1 MLAAARARLV
11 STSAP
16 AITST
21 LEMPSLPRWHLSWAV
36 LGSARV
42 ALSSTISLPSAAL
55 ADRAVGSASLRTFF
69 GRSLAWL
76 RTTGPNALPPPRN
89 CGAASLPWRA
99 RPVPFWA
106 YIFLAVAV
114 ISERPLVLWVPCW
127 RRDSCHTTQRCRMS
141 WRTGTPNTASA
152 RSISPALPPSMV
164 LTAIFMISPCRSG
177 CRSGSIG
184 RRFAGPRLRRGGHF
198 GGLAQAGR
206 IRRILRA
213 GALGGVL
220 DDDVAAARAG
230 NGARHQQQALV
241 VVGGDD
247 LEVLRGHALV
257 AVVARH
263 LLARE
268 GTAGILAVAGRAVA
282 AVRDRH
288 AVAGLEAV
296 EVPAYH
302 RASEAT
308 ADRGA
313 DDVDELARHEVAR
326 HQFGTDFEDGVLGD
340 AELDELLLRLDLGLG
355 EVAAH
360 RLGDVLHLGLA
371 VAELDCGVLVL
382 LFRADGDNLQ
392 RINLQNGDGH
402 VLSCVVEDAGHAN
415 LLGDETATHGPVP
428 SSWPA
433 RRRA

>member
-1 MLAAARARLV
+1 
-11 STSAP
+11 
-16 AITST
+16 
-21 LEMPSLPRWHLSWAV
+21 
-36 LGSARV
+36 
-42 ALSSTISLPSAAL
+42 
-55 ADRAVGSASLRTFF
+55 
-69 GRSLAWL
+69 
-76 RTTGPNALPPPRN
+76 
-89 CGAASLPWRA
+89 
-99 RPVPFWA
+99 
-106 YIFLAVAV
+106 
-114 ISERPLVLWVPCW
+114 
-127 RRDSCHTTQRCRMS
+127 MS

-152 RSISPALPPSMV
+152 RTISPALPPSMV

-184 RRFAGPRLRRGGHF
+184 RRFAGRRLRRGGRF

-230 NGARHQQQALV
+230 NGARHQQQAPL

-282 AVRDRH
+282 AMRDRH
-288 AVAGLEAV
+288 AVAGFEAV
-296 EVPAYH
+296 EVPAHH
-302 RASEAT
+302 RAGEAA

-313 DDVDELARHEVAR
+313 DDVDELAGHEVAR
-326 HQFGTDFEDGVLGD
+326 HQLGADLEHGVLGD
-340 AELDELLLRLDLGLG
+340 AELDELLLGLDLGLG

-360 RLGDVLHLGLA
+360 RLADVLDLGLA
-371 VAELDCGVLVL
+371 VAELDGGVAVLVVGAH
-382 LFRADGDNLQ
+382 RNDLQ
-392 RINLQNGDGH
+392 VVHLQHGDGH
-402 VLSCVVEDAGHAN
+402 VLACVVEDAGHAN

-428 SSWPA
+428 SLPWPA
-433 RRRA
+433 QAPSLISTSTPEARSSFISASTVCGVGSTISSTRLWVRISNCSRDFLSICGERLTVNFSIPVGSGIGPRTCAPVRLAVLTISLVDESSTR

>member
-1 MLAAARARLV
+1 
-11 STSAP
+11 
-16 AITST
+16 
-21 LEMPSLPRWHLSWAV
+21 
-36 LGSARV
+36 
-42 ALSSTISLPSAAL
+42 
-55 ADRAVGSASLRTFF
+55 
-69 GRSLAWL
+69 
-76 RTTGPNALPPPRN
+76 
-89 CGAASLPWRA
+89 
-99 RPVPFWA
+99 
-106 YIFLAVAV
+106 
-114 ISERPLVLWVPCW
+114 
-127 RRDSCHTTQRCRMS
+127 MS

-184 RRFAGPRLRRGGHF
+184 RWFAGRRLRWGGRF

-288 AVAGLEAV
+288 AVAGFEAV
-296 EVPAYH
+296 EVPAHH
-302 RASEAT
+302 RAGEAA

-313 DDVDELARHEVAR
+313 DDIDELAGHEVAG
-326 HQFGTDFEDGVLGD
+326 HQLGTDLEDGVLGD
-340 AELDELLLRLDLGLG
+340 AEFDQLLLGLDLGPG

-360 RLGDVLHLGLA
+360 RLSDVLHLGLA

-402 VLSCVVEDAGHAN
+402 MLSRVVEDAGHAN

-428 SSWPA
+428 SSRASSRA
-433 RRRA
+433 RLGAELDFDVHAGGEVELHQRVHRLRSRVDDIEHALVGADLELFARLLVDVRRAVDRELLNSGRQRDRPANLRTRPLGRADDLAGRRIEHSMIEGLQPNSDVCVVHDLLPWLSCRLST